1 MAIVTTNLEVWY
13 DSTNPASNTGAGTTL
28 YDLSGNGRNGT
39 INNPTRVSNYFEMS
53 KGTTNKSIDIGTN
66 FSSFMSGAS
75 CQFSIEMWM
84 WVDSAAGSNSNRYS
98 VYAGNSLATGG
109 FIIAGERPS
118 ASGGVQTNIG
128 MYFSTPY
135 YQWNPGNLSSGSWI
149 QYTFV
154 NDGADRRIYQ
164 NGVLAFSTTL
174 GSSSIAAGDINFQ
187 FGGSIE
193 GYYVWNGRFAIGRVY
208 SSALTVGQILQN
220 YNTDV
225 VSFNP
230 PVVYLNANESASAV
244 APYTTWFDL
253 ENSFDF
259 TMYSPSFTTKV
270 VGVSPAYYSFPSR
283 NSGDALTVY
292 GQYNS
297 APAVTNP
304 SVFTGYFWVR
314 RNANHGSFN
323 QNRVSIFANGR
334 EDNISLYNGW
344 SYGANNNP
352 SAANDNIVLEAST
365 IGISDSG
372 VPFNDAEW
380 VNIAYVYTGGVIS
393 FYLNG
398 VLVDTNSFSTPVTPT
413 SGMWISRTAGSLFS
427 WMGDISII
435 RQYNYALIASQI
447 QDLYDYDLAEYFT
460 PSPSPYV
467 GLVGGRTF
475 GQGFAG

>member
-220 YNTDV
+220 YNT
-225 VSFNP
+225 
-230 PVVYLNANESASAV
+230 
-244 APYTTWFDL
+244 
-253 ENSFDF
+253 
-259 TMYSPSFTTKV
+259 TK
-270 VGVSPAYYSFPSR
+270 SR
-283 NSGDALTVY
+283 
-292 GQYNS
+292 
-297 APAVTNP
+297 
-304 SVFTGYFWVR
+304 F
-314 RNANHGSFN
+314 
-323 QNRVSIFANGR
+323 
-334 EDNISLYNGW
+334 
-344 SYGANNNP
+344 
-352 SAANDNIVLEAST
+352 
-365 IGISDSG
+365 
-372 VPFNDAEW
+372 
-380 VNIAYVYTGGVIS
+380 
-393 FYLNG
+393 
-398 VLVDTNSFSTPVTPT
+398 
-413 SGMWISRTAGSLFS
+413 
-427 WMGDISII
+427 
-435 RQYNYALIASQI
+435 
-447 QDLYDYDLAEYFT
+447 
-460 PSPSPYV
+460 
-467 GLVGGRTF
+467 GL
-475 GQGFAG
+475 